1 MKSFKM
7 LLGSIFMLF
16 AVNGHAASLLGQE
29 PSANQIYT
37 AGNGLEWVYAAPC
50 AGESPSCGVVSL
62 HSGFNFATENQWLDS
77 FGDLNGLIA
86 AFNLNNFDSSMCA
99 APQFSTVHNHCD
111 AGDALNGY
119 VWGAPVGI
127 AASISYALNSAAE
140 TFLVRENLSPVP
152 VPAAAWL
159 FGSAL
164 LGFAGWS
171 RRKNKAA

>member
-1 MKSFKM
+1 MKVFKM

-16 AVNGHAASLLGQE
+16 AVNGHAASLLGQA

-37 AGNGLEWVYAAPC
+37 AANGLEWVYAAPC

-62 HSGFNFATENQWLDS
+62 HSGFDFATEYQWLDS

-86 AFNLNNFDSSMCA
+86 AFDLNNFDSSICA
-99 APQFSTVHNHCD
+99 APQFSTAHNHCD
-111 AGDALNGY
+111 PSNAIAGY
-119 VWGAPVGI
+119 IWGAPVGI
-127 AASISYALNSAAE
+127 ASSISASTIAWGE
-140 TFLVRENLSPVP
+140 TFLVKGNLSPVP

-164 LGFAGWS
+164 LGFVGWS